1 MTPARPTLRHAH
13 LDACDRRIPLA
24 ARTLLMGIVNV
35 TPDSFFDGAH
45 HDQPEQALAHG
56 LRLAAE
62 GADILDLGGESTRPG
77 STPAT
82 EEEERHRVCPALR
95 RLLSATTLPISI
107 DTTKAIIA
115 AESLC
120 LGACIVND
128 IWGLQ
133 GDPDMARVVGEH
145 HAAVVIMHNQ
155 HGTDYPGD
163 IVAALRDFF
172 RRSLDIAAR
181 HDIRESAIVLDPG
194 IGFGFGKTPAQ
205 NLELLRRLDELHD
218 LGFPLLL
225 GASRKSFIGKVLDLP
240 PPERLEGTL
249 ASTTL
254 AVAQGVAIVRVHDV
268 QANLRAARTAEA
280 ILHA

>member
-13 LDACDRRIPLA
+13 LDACDRRIPLG

-95 RLLSATTLPISI
+95 RLLTATTLPISI

-194 IGFGFGKTPAQ
+194 IGFGKTPAQ
-205 NLELLRRLDELHD
+205 NLEVLRRLDELHD
-218 LGFPLLL
+218 LGFSLLL
-225 GASRKSFIGKVLDLP
+225 GTSRKSFIGKVLDLP

-249 ASTTL
+249 ASTAL
-254 AVAQGVAIVRVHDV
+254 AVAQGVAIIRVHDV

>member
-13 LDACDRRIPLA
+13 LDACDRRIPLG

-45 HDQPEQALAHG
+45 HDQPEEALAHG

-62 GADILDLGGESTRPG
+62 GADILDLGGESTRSG

-95 RLLSATTLPISI
+95 RLLTATTLPIST

-181 HDIRESAIVLDPG
+181 HDIRESSIVLDPG
-194 IGFGFGKTPAQ
+194 IGFGKTPAQ

-240 PPERLEGTL
+240 PSERLEGTL

>member
-1 MTPARPTLRHAH
+1 MTPVRPTLRHAH
-13 LDACDRRIPLA
+13 IDACDRRIPLG

-45 HDQPEQALAHG
+45 HDQPEEALAHG

-82 EEEERHRVCPALR
+82 EEEERHRVGPALR
-95 RLLSATTLPISI
+95 RLLTATTLPISI

-155 HGTDYPGD
+155 HGTDYPCD
-163 IVAALRDFF
+163 IVTALRDFF
-172 RRSLDIAAR
+172 RRSLDIATR

-194 IGFGFGKTPAQ
+194 IGFGKTPAQ

-225 GASRKSFIGKVLDLP
+225 GTSRKSFIGKVLDLP
-240 PPERLEGTL
+240 PSERLEGTL

>member
-1 MTPARPTLRHAH
+1 
-13 LDACDRRIPLA
+13 
-24 ARTLLMGIVNV
+24 MGIVNV

-45 HDQPEQALAHG
+45 HDQPEQARAHG

-82 EEEERHRVCPALR
+82 EDEERQRVGPALR

-145 HAAVVIMHNQ
+145 HAAVVVMHNQ

-163 IVAALRDFF
+163 IIAALRDFF

-181 HDIRESAIVLDPG
+181 HDIRESSIVLDPG
-194 IGFGFGKTPAQ
+194 IGFGKTPAQ